1 MWQDMR
7 KWLLEGG
14 ALPPDDSVLADD
26 LVGPEMAP
34 RDDGRLQLESKEN
47 MKKRGLPSPNRA
59 DALALT
65 FAYPVL
71 SRKQEH
77 E

>member
-1 MWQDMR
+1 M
-7 KWLLEGG
+7 KFSYP
-14 ALPPDDSVLADD
+14 AIFY
-26 LVGPEMAP
+26 PE
-34 RDDGRLQLESKEN
+34 DDGRYSVIFPDLNELATY
-47 MKKRGLPSPNRA
+47 GDNRA

-77 E
+77 EYNWTVGKKQDNEYDPFHGMW

>member
-1 MWQDMR
+1 
-7 KWLLEGG
+7 
-14 ALPPDDSVLADD
+14 
-26 LVGPEMAP
+26 
-34 RDDGRLQLESKEN
+34 

-65 FAYPVL
+65 FAFPVM

-77 E
+77 EYAWSVDNGAQEEYDPFHGMW